1 MNQTTAPAPGTSSA
15 ASRSS
20 GKNQRESALDTPQA
34 QEALEFL
41 TSIVGSACQFK
52 ASDIHIRAGHQI
64 MMRLDG
70 RIRQVKGSPKMDN
83 EMIERLIFPLM
94 SKYHLGLFR
103 DNNQVDLA
111 LSDNDGNRT
120 RVNMFRQL
128 GNLAVV
134 MRVIESN
141 IPAPDQLG
149 LPPQVESITKMRN
162 GLVIFSGATGS
173 GKSTSMAALLNEINK
188 DRYEHILTIED
199 PVEYMF
205 TENRCVISQ
214 RQVGIDVPDFAL
226 AMKAALR
233 EDPDVIL
240 MGEMRDPE
248 TIEIALTAAETG
260 HLVFSTL
267 HAPTS
272 ADAINRMVSSFS
284 GDEQATSRA
293 KLAHNL
299 RAIVTQRLLPRKEG
313 GGRTVACEVL
323 TVTPL
328 ARELIIDP
336 MRIKEI
342 KDLIKGGDKVEGML
356 HFDQHLEQLVK
367 ADVISDEVALTN
379 ASSATDL
386 ALKLKGF

>member
-1 MNQTTAPAPGTSSA
+1 MQPTDTTPNS
-15 ASRSS
+15 
-20 GKNQRESALDTPQA
+20 KEKQTPQVR
-34 QEALEFL
+34 EALEFL
-41 TSIVGSACQFK
+41 TSIISSACQFK

-70 RIRQVKGSPKMDN
+70 RIRQVKGSPEMTD
-83 EMIERLIFPLM
+83 EMIERLFFPLM
-94 SKYHLGLFR
+94 SKYYLDLFKQ
-103 DNNQVDLA
+103 DNQVDLA
-111 LSDNDGNRT
+111 LSDNEGNRV

-128 GNLAVV
+128 GSLAVV
-134 MRVIESN
+134 MRVISN
-141 IPAPDQLG
+141 VIPLPDELG
-149 LPPQVESITKMRN
+149 LPQQVVNIAKMRQ

-173 GKSTSMAALLNEINK
+173 GKSTSMASLLNEVNRE
-188 DRYEHILTIED
+188 RYQHILTIED

-205 TENRCVISQ
+205 TEHRCVISQ
-214 RQVGIDVPDFAL
+214 RQIGLDVPDFAL

-233 EDPDVIL
+233 EDPDIIL

-248 TIEIALTAAETG
+248 SIEIALTAAETG

-267 HAPTS
+267 HAPNS
-272 ADAINRMVSSFS
+272 ADAITRMVSSFD
-284 GDEQATSRA
+284 GEEQATIRA

-299 RAIVTQRLLPRKEG
+299 RAVVTQRLLPKKEG
-313 GGRTVACEVL
+313 GGRTVACEVF

-328 ARELIIDP
+328 ARELIVDP
-336 MRIKEI
+336 MRVKEI

-356 HFDQHLEQLVK
+356 HFDEHLQELVR
-367 ADVISDEVALTN
+367 DGVISDEVALTN

>member
-1 MNQTTAPAPGTSSA
+1 MQPTDTTPNS
-15 ASRSS
+15 
-20 GKNQRESALDTPQA
+20 KEKQTPQVR
-34 QEALEFL
+34 EALEFL
-41 TSIVGSACQFK
+41 TSIISSACQFK

-70 RIRQVKGSPKMDN
+70 RIRQVKGSPEMTD
-83 EMIERLIFPLM
+83 EMIERLFFPLM
-94 SKYHLGLFR
+94 SKYYLDLFKQ
-103 DNNQVDLA
+103 DNQVDLA
-111 LSDNDGNRT
+111 LSDNEGNRV

-128 GNLAVV
+128 GSLAVV
-134 MRVIESN
+134 MRVISN
-141 IPAPDQLG
+141 VIPLPDELG
-149 LPPQVESITKMRN
+149 LPQQVVNIAKMRQ

-173 GKSTSMAALLNEINK
+173 GKSTSMASLLNEVNK
-188 DRYEHILTIED
+188 ERYQHILTIED

-205 TENRCVISQ
+205 TEHRCVISQ
-214 RQVGIDVPDFAL
+214 RQIGLDVPDFAL

-233 EDPDVIL
+233 EDPDIIL

-248 TIEIALTAAETG
+248 SIEIALTAAETG

-267 HAPTS
+267 HAPNS
-272 ADAINRMVSSFS
+272 ADAITRMVSSFD
-284 GDEQATSRA
+284 GEEQATIRA

-299 RAIVTQRLLPRKEG
+299 RAVVTQRLLPKKEG
-313 GGRTVACEVL
+313 GGRTVACEVF

-328 ARELIIDP
+328 ARELIVDP
-336 MRIKEI
+336 MRVKEI

-356 HFDQHLEQLVK
+356 HFDEHLQELVR
-367 ADVISDEVALTN
+367 DGVISDEVALTN

>member
-1 MNQTTAPAPGTSSA
+1 MSTNNNKLGSKLP
-15 ASRSS
+15 
-20 GKNQRESALDTPQA
+20 DTPQVK
-34 QEALEFL
+34 EALEFL
-41 TSIVGSACQFK
+41 TSIIGSACQFK

-70 RIRQVKGSPKMDN
+70 RIRQVKGSPEMSD
-83 EMIERLIFPLM
+83 EMIERLIFPMM
-94 SKYHLGLFR
+94 SKFHLNLFKE
-103 DNNQVDLA
+103 DNQVDLS
-111 LSDNDGNRT
+111 LSDNEGNRV

-128 GNLAVV
+128 GELAVV

-141 IPAPDQLG
+141 IPEPSVLG
-149 LPPQVESITKMRN
+149 LPDQVSNIARMRQ

-173 GKSTSMAALLNEINK
+173 GKSTSMASLLNEINK
-188 DRYEHILTIED
+188 ERYQHILTIED

-205 TENRCVISQ
+205 KEQRCVISQ
-214 RQVGIDVPDFAL
+214 RQVGIDVPDFAR

-248 TIEIALTAAETG
+248 SIEIALTAAETG

-267 HAPTS
+267 HAPNS
-272 ADAINRMVSSFS
+272 ADAITRMVSSFG
-284 GDEQATSRA
+284 GDEQPTIRA
-293 KLAHNL
+293 KLASNL
-299 RAIVTQRLLPRKEG
+299 RAVVTQRLLPRKEG
-313 GGRTVACEVL
+313 GGRTVACEVM

-336 MRIKEI
+336 IRVKEI
-342 KDLIKGGDKVEGML
+342 KDLIKSGDKVEGML
-356 HFDQHLEQLVK
+356 HFDEHLLQLVRD
-367 ADVISDEVALTN
+367 DVITDEIALTN
-379 ASSATDL
+379 ASSSTDL

>member
-1 MNQTTAPAPGTSSA
+1 MLEKKQIDRMSNNQPSQKKVSA
-15 ASRSS
+15 VP
-20 GKNQRESALDTPQA
+20 RESDTPQVR
-34 QEALEFL
+34 EALEFL
-41 TSIVGSACQFK
+41 TSIVSSACEFK

-70 RIRQVKGSPKMDN
+70 RIRQVKGSPEMND

-94 SKYHLGLFR
+94 AKYHLILFKE
-103 DNNQVDLA
+103 NNQVDLA
-111 LSDNDGNRT
+111 LSDNDDNRV

-128 GNLAVV
+128 GHLAVV
-134 MRVIESN
+134 MRVIERN
-141 IPAPDQLG
+141 IPRPAELG
-149 LPPQVESITKMRN
+149 LPPQVHNIANMQQ

-173 GKSTSMAALLNEINK
+173 GKSTSMASLLNEINAE
-188 DRYEHILTIED
+188 RYQHILTIED
-199 PVEYMF
+199 PVEYVF
-205 TENRCVISQ
+205 TERRCVISQ
-214 RQVGIDVPDFAL
+214 RQIGIDVPDFAQ
-226 AMKAALR
+226 AMRAALR

-248 TIEIALTAAETG
+248 SMEIALTAAETG
-260 HLVFSTL
+260 HLVFTTL

-272 ADAINRMVSSFS
+272 ADAITRMVSSFR
-284 GDEQATSRA
+284 GEEQATIRA

-299 RAIVTQRLLPRKEG
+299 RAIVTQRLLPKIEG
-313 GGRTVACEVL
+313 GGRTVACEVF

-336 MRIKEI
+336 LRIKEI

-356 HFDQHLEQLVK
+356 HFDEHLEQMVK
-367 ADVISDEVALTN
+367 DERITETVALTN

>member
-1 MNQTTAPAPGTSSA
+1 MSKA
-15 ASRSS
+15 ANSTLAS
-20 GKNQRESALDTPQA
+20 KLPDTPQVK
-34 QEALEFL
+34 EALEFL

-70 RIRQVKGSPKMDN
+70 RIRQVKGSPEMGD
-83 EMIERLIFPLM
+83 EMIERLIYPLM
-94 SKYHLGLFR
+94 SKYHLSLFKE
-103 DNNQVDLA
+103 NNQVDLS
-111 LSDNDGNRT
+111 LSDNDGNRV

-128 GNLAVV
+128 GHLAVV
-134 MRVIESN
+134 MRVIDN
-141 IPAPDQLG
+141 VIPEPDVLG
-149 LPPQVESITKMRN
+149 LPDQVRNIARMRQ

-173 GKSTSMAALLNEINK
+173 GKSTSMASLLNEINRE
-188 DRYEHILTIED
+188 RYQHILTIED
-199 PVEYMF
+199 PVEYIF
-205 TENRCVISQ
+205 KEQRCVISQ
-214 RQVGIDVPDFAL
+214 RQVGIDVPDFGL

-248 TIEIALTAAETG
+248 SIEIALTAAETG

-267 HAPTS
+267 HAPNS
-272 ADAINRMVSSFS
+272 ADAITRMVSSFD
-284 GDEQATSRA
+284 GEEQATIRA

-313 GGRTVACEVL
+313 SGRTVACEVL

-328 ARELIIDP
+328 ARELIVEP

-356 HFDQHLEQLVK
+356 YFDDHLLQLVR
-367 ADVISDEVALTN
+367 DDIISDEIALTN
-379 ASSATDL
+379 ASSSTDL

>member
-1 MNQTTAPAPGTSSA
+1 MAKSKPSIAQQLP
-15 ASRSS
+15 
-20 GKNQRESALDTPQA
+20 DTPQVK
-34 QEALEFL
+34 EALEFL

-52 ASDIHIRAGHQI
+52 ASDIHIRSGHQI

-70 RIRQVKGSPKMDN
+70 RIRQVKGSPQMSD

-94 SKYHLGLFR
+94 SKYYLNKFQEE
-103 DNNQVDLA
+103 NQVDLS
-111 LSDNDGNRT
+111 LSDNSANRV
-120 RVNMFRQL
+120 RVNMFRQM
-128 GNLAVV
+128 GQLAVV
-134 MRVIESN
+134 MRVIENN
-141 IPAPDQLG
+141 IPTPDELG
-149 LPPQVESITKMRN
+149 LPQQVRTIAKMRQ

-173 GKSTSMAALLNEINK
+173 GKSTSMASLINEINR
-188 DRYEHILTIED
+188 DRYQHILTIED
-199 PVEYMF
+199 PVEYIF
-205 TENRCVISQ
+205 TEARCVISQ

-267 HAPTS
+267 HAPNS
-272 ADAINRMVSSFS
+272 ADAITRMVSSFS
-284 GDEQATSRA
+284 GEEQSTIRS

-299 RAIVTQRLLPRKEG
+299 RAIVTQRLLPKKEG

-323 TVTPL
+323 SVTPL
-328 ARELIIDP
+328 ARELIEAP
-336 MRIKEI
+336 QRIKEI
-342 KDLIKGGDKVEGML
+342 KDLIKGGDKVDGML

-367 ADVISDEVALTN
+367 EEVISDEIALTN

>member
-1 MNQTTAPAPGTSSA
+1 MPAKPNSIT
-15 ASRSS
+15 
-20 GKNQRESALDTPQA
+20 QQLPDTPQVK
-34 QEALEFL
+34 EALEFL

-70 RIRQVKGSPKMDN
+70 RIRQVKGSPEMSD
-83 EMIERLIFPLM
+83 EMIERLIYPLM
-94 SKYHLGLFR
+94 SKYHLTLFKE
-103 DNNQVDLA
+103 DNQVDLS
-111 LSDNDGNRT
+111 LSDNKGNRV

-128 GNLAVV
+128 GRLAVV
-134 MRVIESN
+134 MRVIEN
-141 IPAPDQLG
+141 VIPDPDALG
-149 LPPQVESITKMRN
+149 LPQQVRNIARMRQ
-162 GLVIFSGATGS
+162 GLIIFSGATGS
-173 GKSTSMAALLNEINK
+173 GKSTSMASLLNEINR
-188 DRYEHILTIED
+188 DRYQHILTIED
-199 PVEYMF
+199 PVEYVF
-205 TENRCVISQ
+205 TEQRCVISQ
-214 RQVGIDVPDFAL
+214 RQVGIDVPDFAR

-248 TIEIALTAAETG
+248 SIEIALTAAETG

-267 HAPTS
+267 HAPNS
-272 ADAINRMVSSFS
+272 ADAITRMVSSFG
-284 GDEQATSRA
+284 GDEQPTIRA

-299 RAIVTQRLLPRKEG
+299 RAIVTQRLLPKKEG
-313 GGRTVACEVL
+313 AGRTVACEVL

-328 ARELIIDP
+328 ARELIVDP

-356 HFDQHLEQLVK
+356 HFDEHLLQLVRD
-367 ADVISDEVALTN
+367 DVITDEIALTN
-379 ASSATDL
+379 ASSSTDL

>member
-1 MNQTTAPAPGTSSA
+1 MAHSNLSPATQL
-15 ASRSS
+15 
-20 GKNQRESALDTPQA
+20 NDTPQVK
-34 QEALEFL
+34 EALEFL
-41 TSIVGSACQFK
+41 TSIVSSACQFK

-70 RIRQVKGSPKMDN
+70 RIRQVKGSPEMSD

-94 SKYHLGLFR
+94 SKYHLGLFKE
-103 DNNQVDLA
+103 NHQVDLA
-111 LSDNDGNRT
+111 LSDNEGNRT

-128 GNLAVV
+128 GHLAVV
-134 MRVIESN
+134 MRVIDN
-141 IPAPDQLG
+141 VIPEPAALG
-149 LPPQVESITKMRN
+149 LPLQVENISKMRQ

-173 GKSTSMAALLNEINK
+173 GKSTSMASLLNEINK
-188 DRYEHILTIED
+188 ERYQHILTIED
-199 PVEYMF
+199 PVEYVF
-205 TENRCVISQ
+205 TEQRCVISQ
-214 RQVGIDVPDFAL
+214 RQVGIDVPNFAL

-248 TIEIALTAAETG
+248 SIEIALTAAETG

-284 GDEQATSRA
+284 GEEQATIRA

-299 RAIVTQRLLPRKEG
+299 RAIVTQRLLPKKEG
-313 GGRTVACEVL
+313 AGRTVACEVL

-328 ARELIIDP
+328 ARELIVDP
-336 MRIKEI
+336 LRIKEI

-356 HFDQHLEQLVK
+356 HFDEHLEQMVK
-367 ADVISDEVALTN
+367 NEVISDEVALTN

>member
-1 MNQTTAPAPGTSSA
+1 MTK
-15 ASRSS
+15 
-20 GKNQRESALDTPQA
+20 GKSTVSTPHAETPQVK
-34 QEALEFL
+34 EALEFL

-52 ASDIHIRAGHQI
+52 ASDIHIRSGHQI

-70 RIRQVKGSPKMDN
+70 RIRQVKGSPKMSD
-83 EMIERLIFPLM
+83 EMIERLVFPLM
-94 SKYHLGLFR
+94 SQHHLGLFKEES
-103 DNNQVDLA
+103 QVDLA
-111 LSDNDGNRT
+111 LSDNDGNRV

-128 GNLAVV
+128 GNLAIV
-134 MRVIESN
+134 MRVIEN
-141 IPAPDQLG
+141 EIPAPDALG
-149 LPPQVESITKMRN
+149 LPEQVQKIARMQQ

-173 GKSTSMAALLNEINK
+173 GKSTSMASLLNVVNQ
-188 DRYEHILTIED
+188 DRYQHILTIED
-199 PVEYMF
+199 PVEYVF
-205 TENRCVISQ
+205 TEQRCVISQ

-248 TIEIALTAAETG
+248 SIEIALTAAETG

-267 HAPTS
+267 HAPNS
-272 ADAINRMVSSFS
+272 ADAITRMVSSFG
-284 GDEQATSRA
+284 GDEQPTIRA
-293 KLAHNL
+293 KLASNL
-299 RAIVTQRLLPRKEG
+299 RAVVTQRLLPRKEE
-313 GGRTVACEVL
+313 GGRTVACEVM

-336 MRIKEI
+336 MRVKEI
-342 KDLIKGGDKVEGML
+342 KDLIKSGDKVEGML
-356 HFDQHLEQLVK
+356 HFDEHLLMLVRED
-367 ADVISDEVALTN
+367 AITEEIALTN

>member
-1 MNQTTAPAPGTSSA
+1 MVTSKTSISDTPA
-15 ASRSS
+15 
-20 GKNQRESALDTPQA
+20 DTPQVK
-34 QEALEFL
+34 EALDFL

-52 ASDIHIRAGHQI
+52 ASDIHIRGGHQI

-70 RIRQVKGSPKMDN
+70 RIRQVKGSPLMSDD
-83 EMIERLIFPLM
+83 MIERLIFPLM
-94 SKYHLGLFR
+94 SKYYLNMFKEE
-103 DNNQVDLA
+103 NQVDLS
-111 LSDNDGNRT
+111 LSDNDGNRV
-120 RVNMFRQL
+120 RVNMFRQM
-128 GNLAVV
+128 GAMAVV
-134 MRVIESN
+134 MRVIENN
-141 IPAPDQLG
+141 IPSPDELG
-149 LPPQVESITKMRN
+149 LPQQVRNIIKMRQ

-173 GKSTSMAALLNEINK
+173 GKSTSMASLLNEINN
-188 DRYEHILTIED
+188 DRYQHILTIED
-199 PVEYMF
+199 PVEYIF
-205 TENRCVISQ
+205 TEKRCVISQ
-214 RQVGIDVPDFAL
+214 RQVGIDVPTFAL

-267 HAPTS
+267 HAPNS
-272 ADAINRMVSSFS
+272 ADAITRMVSSFD
-284 GDEQATSRA
+284 GDEQSTIRA

-299 RAIVTQRLLPRKEG
+299 RAIVTQRLLPKKEK
-313 GGRTVACEVL
+313 GGRAVACEVL

-328 ARELIIDP
+328 AQELIVEP
-336 MRIKEI
+336 QRIKEI

-356 HFDQHLEQLVK
+356 HFDEHLQQLVRD
-367 ADVISDEVALTN
+367 DVISEDIALSN

>member
-1 MNQTTAPAPGTSSA
+1 MAQTDIGSTSKSNN
-15 ASRSS
+15 S
-20 GKNQRESALDTPQA
+20 PQVI
-34 QEALEFL
+34 EALEFL

-52 ASDIHIRAGHQI
+52 ASDIHIRGGHQI

-70 RIRQVKGSPKMDN
+70 RIRQVKGSPEMSD

-94 SKYHLGLFR
+94 SKHHLVLFKE
-103 DNNQVDLA
+103 NNQVDLA

-128 GNLAVV
+128 GHLAVV
-134 MRVIESN
+134 MRVIDSV
-141 IPAPDQLG
+141 IPEPEDLG
-149 LPPQVESITKMRN
+149 LPQQVRNISKMQQ

-173 GKSTSMAALLNEINK
+173 GKSTSMASLLNEVNK
-188 DRYEHILTIED
+188 DRYQHILTIED
-199 PVEYMF
+199 PVEYVF
-205 TENRCVISQ
+205 TEKRCVISQ
-214 RQVGIDVPDFAL
+214 REVGIDVPNYAL

-233 EDPDVIL
+233 EDPDIIL

-248 TIEIALTAAETG
+248 SIEIALTAAETG

-272 ADAINRMVSSFS
+272 ADAINRMVSSFA
-284 GDEQATSRA
+284 GDEQATIRA

-328 ARELIIDP
+328 ARELIVDP
-336 MRIKEI
+336 LRIKEI

-356 HFDQHLEQLVK
+356 HFDEHLEQLVK
-367 ADVISDEVALTN
+367 QDIISDEVALTN